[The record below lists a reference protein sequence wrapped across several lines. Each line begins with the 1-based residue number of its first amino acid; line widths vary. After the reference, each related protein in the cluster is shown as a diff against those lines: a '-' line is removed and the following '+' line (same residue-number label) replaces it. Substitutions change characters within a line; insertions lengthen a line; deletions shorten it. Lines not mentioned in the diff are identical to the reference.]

1 MRKIGNRPK
10 ATTDTKVS
18 AINFREVPSI
28 MFVEE
33 FSPNPRPGY

>member
-10 ATTDTKVS
+10 AANDTKVN

-33 FSPNPRPGY
+33 FPVNPRSGY